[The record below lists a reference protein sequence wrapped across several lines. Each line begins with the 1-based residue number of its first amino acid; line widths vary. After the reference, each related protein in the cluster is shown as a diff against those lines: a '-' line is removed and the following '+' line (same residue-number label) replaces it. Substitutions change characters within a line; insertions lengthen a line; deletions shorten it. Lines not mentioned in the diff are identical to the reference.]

1 MFSIKVCECK
11 EDHGG
16 TIKNEAFVI
25 HCSNNELEILP
36 KRTPGQYSPHLFGF
50 CNNCNKPYLSKEKAK
65 EFVRR
70 AVEKRQKSL
79 GFLTGVE
86 VRKLRDQ
93 TGMTVRVFGEFLSIH
108 YATISSVEN
117 GYSIQTKTADQV
129 IRTKAEAYIKRNAPS
144 RKKVK
149 RVFAHMIQTVGTSK
163 LFLNK
168 MMFYVDFWNFKRLG
182 KSLTGGNYTPLQ
194 YGPCPVDYH
203 EILQEMI
210 ADGDITAIEGH
221 RFRVNKTPDMSEFS
235 VEEMESINDI
245 IKLAKNDKG
254 QKLFDLSHE
263 ERGFIETPLYE
274 TISYEYAKDLKI
286 EELLNEITETG

>member
-1 MFSIKVCECK
+1 MFSIKVCECNNNHGDTVKK
-11 EDHGG
+11 EDI
-16 TIKNEAFVI
+16 TIRESYGVVETTPNSYGLKFCA
-25 HCSNNELEILP
+25 HCDKAL
-36 KRTPGQYSPHLFGF
+36 T
-50 CNNCNKPYLSKEKAK
+50 SKE
-65 EFVRR
+65 R
-70 AVEKRQKSL
+70 AREIIRGLVETKQRSL
-79 GFLTGVE
+79 GFLTSSE
-86 VRKLRDQ
+86 VRGLRAQ
-93 TGMTVRVFGEFLSIH
+93 TEMSVRTFGEFVKVN
-108 YATISSVEN
+108 YATISAIEN
-117 GYSIQTKTADQV
+117 GYAIQNKTSDQV
-129 IRTKAEAYIKRNAPS
+129 IRTKAEAYIKRNAPE

-149 RVFAHMIQTVGTSK
+149 KIFSHMIQTVGTSK

-168 MMFYVDFWNFKRLG
+168 MMFYVDFWNFKRSG

-274 TISYEYAKDLKI
+274 TISYEKYAKDLKI